1 MTIKIEDL
9 REMQKKLNTM
19 NPTDPMY
26 ETLREVYKEMY
37 EELEF
42 LGIDPREDEEM
53 KQLWLDEIIA
63 EENEDIF
70 EYDDDFIECGYNPY
84 MGCYDYDC

>member
-9 REMQKKLNTM
+9 REMQKKLNTI
-19 NPTDPMY
+19 NPFDPMY
-26 ETLREVYKEMY
+26 ETLREVYEEMY

-42 LGIDPREDEEM
+42 LGVDPTEDEEM
-53 KQLWLDEIIA
+53 ELLWLDEIIA
-63 EENEDIF
+63 EEDEDIF